1 MAKRFTATE
10 IWKEDWFLDM
20 PIEYKLFW
28 YYILSNCDHAGLFK
42 VNLRS
47 FCGLMEVK
55 LTQSKVLE
63 YFNFG
68 KQRIRVIS
76 DSLWL
81 IEDFFVYQYGPTFNW
96 NNRVHES
103 IGELYQRHNIELKS
117 IRGLIDLKDRVK
129 DKDKDIKKGGMGEN
143 KKERAISIE
152 ENFAV
157 FSDGS
162 KQILG
167 TSQLFRLSQQD
178 LKPKD
183 IIKGQIF

>member
-1 MAKRFTATE
+1 MFYE
-10 IWKEDWFLDM
+10 
-20 PIEYKLFW
+20 
-28 YYILSNCDHAGLFK
+28 
-42 VNLRS
+42 
-47 FCGLMEVK
+47 
-55 LTQSKVLE
+55 
-63 YFNFG
+63 
-68 KQRIRVIS
+68 
-76 DSLWL
+76 
-81 IEDFFVYQYGPTFNW
+81 YGPALNW

-183 IIKGQIF
+183 VIKGQIF